1 MSARALPLDLPLLL
15 ELQQL
20 LVTRSVTETARRSGS
35 TQPAVS
41 RSLAK
46 LRAVFGDP
54 LLVRV
59 GRQLEPTA
67 FARELAPRVDAAI
80 AAMNELIEPARG
92 FDPARER
99 WTLRLAASDYAVT
112 AFLAPFF
119 AALRSQAPPLDLV
132 VVPAGASTV
141 GALARGE
148 VELVLAT
155 RAPIDGV
162 DGLVMR
168 PFARDERVCA
178 MRRDHPASRGRL
190 TLKRYLSYDHVVVG
204 SDCAAPSEPDVEL
217 ARLGATRRVPL
228 ALPSFGAAL
237 SALARTDALGVLPA
251 RLVATSPSLVGRA
264 LPFDLEP
271 LALYVG
277 WHPRRTTD
285 ARHRWARELLLA
297 CAPR

>member
-1 MSARALPLDLPLLL
+1 VSSRALPLDLPLLL

-20 LVTRSVTETARRSGS
+20 LATRSVTETARRSGS

-41 RSLAK
+41 RSLAR

-59 GRQLEPTA
+59 GRQLEPTG

-80 AAMNELIEPARG
+80 AAMSELLEPAAA
-92 FDPARER
+92 FDPARGR
-99 WTLRLAASDYAVT
+99 WTLTLAASDYATT
-112 AFLAPFF
+112 AFLGPFF
-119 AALRSQAPPLDLV
+119 ARLRSQAPHLDLRV
-132 VVPAGASTV
+132 IPAGAATV

-148 VELVLAT
+148 VELVLGT

-168 PFARDERVCA
+168 PFARDALVCA
-178 MRRDHPASRGRL
+178 MRRDHPASGRRL
-190 TLKRYLSYDHVVVG
+190 TLRRYLSLDHVVVA
-204 SDCAAPSEPDVEL
+204 SDCAAPSAVDAEL
-217 ARLGATRRVPL
+217 RRLGASRRVPL
-228 ALPSFGAAL
+228 ALPSFGAAMA
-237 SALARTDALGVLPA
+237 ALAQTDALGVLPA
-251 RLVATSPSLVGRA
+251 RLVATSPALVARA

-271 LALYVG
+271 LALHVG

-285 ARHRWARELLLA
+285 ARHRWARELLLD